1 MGTTS
6 TLLAEHVTLR
16 VRSVDRLWIAGYLPE
31 LTHEGGLV
39 SFLLHRVSL
48 IGTRNI
54 PSPAVLTKNH
64 DRMVDDLDSLV
75 ERLELPV
82 VRFKAKESKESIARP
97 FQLALAD
104 EGTEGL
110 VLVGKAQ
117 ERQSVWVGYKDD
129 TSELGTEHHPHFS
142 FRASRGCPTRG
153 TSTSGTTSGYRRSSS
168 WAPMPPIHCSPRP
181 TATNGSSAS
190 STARRGL

>member
-1 MGTTS
+1 M
-6 TLLAEHVTLR
+6 
-16 VRSVDRLWIAGYLPE
+16 
-31 LTHEGGLV
+31 
-39 SFLLHRVSL
+39 
-48 IGTRNI
+48 
-54 PSPAVLTKNH
+54 LTKNH

-129 TSELGTEHHPHFS
+129 AVRFGTCAAIPTSAS
-142 FRASRGCPTRG
+142 RASRGCPTRG
-153 TSTSGTTSGYRRSSS
+153 TSTSGTTSGAGGLEAGLQCPLSIVRLGQRPRMAQ
-168 WAPMPPIHCSPRP
+168 APARP
-181 TATNGSSAS
+181 AG
-190 STARRGL
+190 RGL